1 MRVRTIIISSIIMA
15 AVAAML
21 LTDSPEVVTSTAA
34 APSAQATPKTSKTK
48 SVREITYIDGEF
60 DGVAVMT
67 SDDEWKKLLTA
78 TEYYILRKEGTE
90 KPYTGALLN
99 NKKKGTYYCA
109 ACGLALFSSDHKY
122 NSETGWPSFYQPVFK
137 KNVAEKPDRSLEEER
152 VEVEC
157 ARCGGHLGHVFD
169 DGPEPTGLRYCINS
183 VALRFKSAK

>member
-1 MRVRTIIISSIIMA
+1 MRLRTIVISSIIVA

-21 LTDSPEVVTSTAA
+21 VMDPPEVVISSAA
-34 APSAQATPKTSKTK
+34 APSAQATPKPSKTK

-60 DGVAVMT
+60 DGVAVMN

-90 KPYTGALLN
+90 KPYTGSLLN
-99 NKKKGTYYCA
+99 NKKKGSYHCA
-109 ACGLALFSSDHKY
+109 ACGLAVFSSDHKY

-183 VALRFKSAK
+183 VALRFKPAK